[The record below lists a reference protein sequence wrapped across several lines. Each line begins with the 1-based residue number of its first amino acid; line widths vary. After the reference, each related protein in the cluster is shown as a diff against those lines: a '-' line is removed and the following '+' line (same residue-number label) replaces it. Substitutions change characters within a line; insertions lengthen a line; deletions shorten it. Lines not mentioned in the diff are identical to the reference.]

1 MILNITFLAPCKDL
15 SGGIKVIATYANL
28 LMDRGHQV
36 TVVYPKTQQP
46 ALRKIKRLLIKTL
59 NNQQDHLD
67 TFRGR
72 LLAVD
77 TFNNQT
83 VPPGDVLIAT
93 AWETA
98 EWARDLSDA
107 KGRKFYFIQ
116 GHEVWNG
123 QKERVYATLK
133 LPFTKITISSWL
145 QTLLSEVS
153 GDQDISL
160 ISNGCDFVLNEEQAL
175 TSDRKYDV
183 GMTYSS
189 IPNKGADIGMG
200 AMLKLAEHNPA
211 LKFVMFGSESPE
223 GNLPANLDVFVKPSR
238 QHIGD
243 IFQQTKIWMSSSYE
257 EGFCLPCLEA
267 MSSGAVVVSTDNKG
281 VRDMI
286 EDGQTGYLTTPGEM
300 LELASRVN
308 FLLEHPQ
315 SWQRMQRASYFRSKA
330 FSWEK
335 SADMFNQVLTNTPLK
350 KAA

>member
-36 TVVYPKTQQP
+36 TVVYPRTNRP
-46 ALRKIKRLLIKTL
+46 VLRQIKRLVIKTL
-59 NNQQDHLD
+59 KNQQDHLD

-77 TFNNQT
+77 TFDNQT
-83 VPPGDVLIAT
+83 VPAGDVLIAT

-98 EWARDLSDA
+98 EWAGVLNDS

-145 QTLLSEVS
+145 QTLLSEIS
-153 GDQDISL
+153 GDKEISL
-160 ISNGCDFVLNEEQAL
+160 ISNGCDFVLSEDQAL

-200 AMLKLAEHNPA
+200 AMLKLAEHNPK
-211 LKFVMFGSESPE
+211 LRFVVFGSELPL

-238 QHIGD
+238 IRIGE

-286 EDGQTGYLTTPGEM
+286 EDGQTGYLTTPGKIS
-300 LELASRVN
+300 ELAMRVN

-315 SWQRMQRASYFRSKA
+315 SMQRMQGASYLRSKA

-335 SADMFNQVLTNTPLK
+335 SADMFNQVLSSTSLK
-350 KAA
+350 RAA